1 MLFVKNLLTIEE
13 QSIESFYI
21 ELNLRNGKQL
31 INCCYNPHKNS
42 IGLCRDRLSE
52 SLDRFFPDY
61 EKIIIFR
68 DFRIDT
74 DQNHMKSFSE
84 NYGLTNLIK
93 QPTCYEN
100 KRNENK
106 NEGQ

>member
-1 MLFVKNLLTIEE
+1 
-13 QSIESFYI
+13 
-21 ELNLRNGKQL
+21 
-31 INCCYNPHKNS
+31 
-42 IGLCRDRLSE
+42 
-52 SLDRFFPDY
+52 
-61 EKIIIFR
+61 
-68 DFRIDT
+68 
-74 DQNHMKSFSE
+74 MKSFSE